1 MRRRILLLAIGG
13 ILLAAG
19 FFSEHPLY
27 LWLASAVLSGWKIF
41 EGAFRSLFRKKFG
54 IGVLVTVATVG
65 AFLTGHPEE
74 GAAVVFLFG
83 LAETLEEYSVD
94 RARRSIKKLFE
105 GVPKTARVL
114 RDGKEVE
121 VPVEEVGVG
130 DLVLV
135 KPGEKIPVDGVVVDG
150 TSAVDEKMI
159 TGESVPV
166 LKKKGDRVFA
176 GTIAVEGFLEVR
188 VSKKA
193 NESLVSRIAK
203 IVEEARRKKGKTE
216 VFVEKFSRYY
226 TPSVVLTAVAMAV
239 IPPALGLGAFSDW
252 LYRSLVLLVVACP
265 CALAIST
272 PVSIVSGLT
281 SAARNGVLVK
291 GGAYL
296 EEVRNAEVVVFD
308 KTGTLTKGEF
318 RVTDV
323 KPEGILRIAASLEKK
338 SSHPLA
344 RAVVREAEKRGL
356 KLLKVTDFRTV
367 VGEGIEGRVGRK
379 KYFVGGPAFFRK
391 KGFEIPEDVEKLE
404 AGGKTVILVGSDR
417 VEGVIALEDEPRKN
431 AKEVVTELR
440 KMGLKTVM
448 LTGDNER
455 TARAVA
461 SKLGI
466 DEFRSGLSP
475 EDKVRVMAELPE
487 HIVMVGDGINDA
499 PALAR
504 AHVGIAMGSG
514 TDVALETGDIVLM
527 KDDLKKIPYLIR
539 LSRRTLSVIK
549 QNIFASVTVKGSIGL
564 MAVAGI
570 VGLWEA
576 VAIGD
581 MGLTLAVILNAL
593 RIGRRG
599 SEKSRKQR

>member
-19 FFSEHPLY
+19 FFSEHSLY

>member
-1 MRRRILLLAIGG
+1 MRRRILLLALGG
-13 ILLAAG
+13 ILLASG
-19 FFSEHPLY
+19 FFSEHSLY
-27 LWLASAVLSGWKIF
+27 LWFASAALSGWKIF
-41 EGAFRSLFRKKFG
+41 AGAFRSLIRKKLG

-83 LAETLEEYSVD
+83 LAETLEDYSVD

-176 GTIAVEGFLEVR
+176 GTIAVEGFLEVK

-239 IPPALGLGAFSDW
+239 VPPVLGLGAFSDW

-344 RAVVREAEKRGL
+344 KAVVREAERRGL

-379 KYFVGGPAFFRK
+379 KYFVGGPGFFRK
-391 KGFEIPEDVEKLE
+391 KGFEIPEEVERLE

-417 VEGVIALEDEPRKN
+417 VEGIIALEDEPREN
-431 AKEVVTELR
+431 AKEVVSELR

-461 SKLGI
+461 SRLGI

-475 EDKVRVMAELPE
+475 EDKVRVMSELPE
-487 HIVMVGDGINDA
+487 HVVMVGDGINDA

-527 KDDLKKIPYLIR
+527 KDDLNKIPYLIR

-593 RIGRRG
+593 RIGRKGQER
-599 SEKSRKQR
+599 SRKQR